1 MTTVESIRPAI
12 LALHARIRDAVVA
25 ACERQTTDQLSKV
38 AAEDES
44 DTIYVIDRVSE
55 FTLVEEVRIWA
66 AENVPVIL
74 IAEGLENRGLV
85 FPEGASEEDAAFR
98 IIVDPIDG
106 TRGLMYQKR
115 SAWVLTGVAP
125 NKGPGTGLQDIELSV
140 MTEIPLVKQH
150 LSDQGWAIRG
160 EGAHWTRYNRLLG
173 KSSTIDHRPSTADS
187 IAHGFSTVTR
197 LFPNARDVLGAI
209 DDELVRRVLGPQP
222 TGKTLCFEDQYA
234 STGGQMYEL
243 AAGHDRFIA
252 DVRPLIHKIQRER
265 GEAPCIC
272 AHPYDM
278 CALLVAEE
286 GGVIIT
292 GGDGSPLNAPLDT
305 TTDVAWIG
313 YANEDL
319 RTRLEPVFQEV
330 LREYG
335 LIR

>member
-12 LALHARIRDAVVA
+12 LALHDRIRDAVVA
-25 ACERQTTDQLSKV
+25 ACERQTAEQLSAV
-38 AAEDES
+38 AAEDAS

-55 FTLVEEVRIWA
+55 STLVEEVRIWA

-74 IAEGLENRGLV
+74 IAEGLEGGGLV
-85 FPEGASEEDAAFR
+85 FPEGDSEEDAAFR

-125 NKGPGTGLQDIELSV
+125 NKGPGTGLQDLELSV

-160 EGAHWTRYNRLLG
+160 EGAHWTRYNRLTG
-173 KSSTIDHRPSTADS
+173 GRSTIEHRPSTCTS

-222 TGKTLCFEDQYA
+222 AGKTLCFEDQYA
-234 STGGQMYEL
+234 SSGGQMYEL
-243 AAGHDRFIA
+243 IAGHDRFIA
-252 DVRPLIHKIQRER
+252 DIRPLIHKIQKER

-272 AHPYDM
+272 AHPYDV
-278 CALLVAEE
+278 CALLIAEE
-286 GGVIIT
+286 AGVEIA
-292 GGDGSPLNAPLDT
+292 GVDGSPLDAPLDT
-305 TTDVAWIG
+305 TSDVAWIG
-313 YANEDL
+313 YANRDL
-319 RTRLEPVFQEV
+319 REKLEPVFQDI

-335 LIR
+335 LS

>member
-1 MTTVESIRPAI
+1 
-12 LALHARIRDAVVA
+12 LQD
-25 ACERQTTDQLSKV
+25 
-38 AAEDES
+38 
-44 DTIYVIDRVSE
+44 
-55 FTLVEEVRIWA
+55 
-66 AENVPVIL
+66 
-74 IAEGLENRGLV
+74 GGLV
-85 FPEGASEEDAAFR
+85 FPDGASEDDAVFR

-115 SAWVLTGVAP
+115 SAWVLTGVAL
-125 NKGPGTGLQDIELSV
+125 NKGPETSLQDIELSV

-160 EGAHWTRYNRLLG
+160 QGAHWTRYNRLSGGLSG
-173 KSSTIDHRPSTADS
+173 IDLRPSTADS

-209 DDELVRRVLGPQP
+209 DDEFVKRVLGPQP
-222 TGKTLCFEDQYA
+222 AGKTLCFEDQYA

-272 AHPYDM
+272 AHPYDL
-278 CALLVAEE
+278 AGLRLAEE
-286 GGVIIT
+286 SGVIIT
-292 GGDGSPLNAPLDT
+292 GADGLPVDAPLDT

-313 YANEDL
+313 YANESL
-319 RTRLEPVFQEV
+319 RALLEPVFQETM
-330 LREYG
+330 RANG
-335 LIR
+335 LT